1 MPKEDQND
9 STKLCPAGEILKAE
23 INAGIFRMEE
33 LVVRQERSSSKI
45 ADSVE
50 RLVKYSIRDK
60 KDLET
65 LEKQLLSLEAA
76 RPCLHKVKN
85 DLAYHLGE
93 HEEATR
99 VRTEELEEFKKAGTR
114 KVLKIAPISG
124 LGGAALL
131 MGALDILETVK
142 AWIASH

>member
-1 MPKEDQND
+1 MPKEPQEE
-9 STKLCPAGEILKAE
+9 STQLCPAGKILKAE
-23 INAGIFRMEE
+23 IKASIFRIEE
-33 LVVRQERSSSKI
+33 LVVRQENSSSKI
-45 ADSVE
+45 AASIE
-50 RLVKYSIRDK
+50 KLVKYSIRDK

-65 LEKQLLSLEAA
+65 LEKQYAGLEAA
-76 RPCLHKVKN
+76 RPCFHKMKT

-93 HEEATR
+93 HEEANRTR
-99 VRTEELEEFKKAGTR
+99 TQDLEDIKKAGTR

-131 MGALDILETVK
+131 MGALDVIEAIK